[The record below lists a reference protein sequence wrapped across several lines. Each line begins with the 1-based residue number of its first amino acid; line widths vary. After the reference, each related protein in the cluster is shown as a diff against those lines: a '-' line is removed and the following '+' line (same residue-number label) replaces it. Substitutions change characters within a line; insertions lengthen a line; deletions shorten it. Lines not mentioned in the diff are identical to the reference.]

1 MMMKIEIVLLSCI
14 VVVLQY
20 LPKLL
25 SAATS
30 SIHMISFSSSVSK
43 QVKVHSCMAFVTPSQ
58 HSFIRITQ
66 QRKTVSPIYEG
77 GEYFLCKKKEEEEQ
91 RSN

>member
-1 MMMKIEIVLLSCI
+1 MMIEIVLLSCI

-30 SIHMISFSSSVSK
+30 SIHMISFSSVNKLKCTHSMHGFRDSVAAL
-43 QVKVHSCMAFVTPSQ
+43 VHSNYTTYRKPYLRGRRVYYFV
-58 HSFIRITQ
+58 
-66 QRKTVSPIYEG
+66 
-77 GEYFLCKKKEEEEQ
+77 
-91 RSN
+91 

>member
-1 MMMKIEIVLLSCI
+1 MKIEIVLLSCI

-43 QVKVHSCMAFVTPSQ
+43 QVKVHSMAFVTPSQ

-66 QRKTVSPIYEG
+66 QRNALSTREESI
-77 GEYFLCKKKEEEEQ
+77 LCKKKEEEEQ

>member
-43 QVKVHSCMAFVTPSQ
+43 QVKVHTQ
-58 HSFIRITQ
+58 HAWLS
-66 QRKTVSPIYEG
+66 
-77 GEYFLCKKKEEEEQ
+77 
-91 RSN
+91 